1 MVNDHTGEELPL
13 LGVGIVGWGW
23 MGQVHARAYARPR
36 QHYPEAPLKPTLVA
50 VADNAVDDR
59 LAHAIDTFGFCDAH
73 ADWQDL
79 VTREDIDVVSVTGRT
94 SSIGR

>member
-1 MVNDHTGEELPL
+1 MVNDHTGEALPL

-23 MGQVHARAYARPR
+23 MGRVHARAYARQR

-59 LAHAIDTFGFCDAH
+59 LAARSTPSASAMRMRIGEI
-73 ADWQDL
+73 WS
-79 VTREDIDVVSVTGRT
+79 REMT
-94 SSIGR
+94 STW